1 MTISTRHFGNRG
13 NNAPHGIEVTVSD
26 WGGNSSIMEDVTNL
40 NGEVA
45 EDFIFSLRQV
55 ADELEEQNNKARR

>member
-13 NNAPHGIEVTVSD
+13 NTLSSIIEVTVSD
-26 WGGNSSIMEDVTNL
+26 WGGNSSIMECVTDL
-40 NGEVA
+40 KGKVD